1 MENMSQWFRL
11 KSMDKTRN
19 YFTEEVNQNN
29 LMFKKHK
36 KVFTT
41 LNYIEDLLILA
52 SALTGCD

>member
-1 MENMSQWFRL
+1 
-11 KSMDKTRN
+11 MDKTRN